1 MTRTQVGDVLQ
12 ESNGDELHVYVH
24 QYADEEINEIEV
36 DGVAIMLSYD
46 PSTHVGRAQVKALI
60 ARLNEALTLHEQGCV
75 KLYGGLKVGDWCV
88 SIREPVGNE
97 PRCPSE
103 LPHPEH
109 GSVQCSRTTHN
120 DPHHVTVDAD
130 YNVIAV
136 AHLVDQPL
144 PA

>member
-97 PRCPSE
+97 PR
-103 LPHPEH
+103 
-109 GSVQCSRTTHN
+109 
-120 DPHHVTVDAD
+120 
-130 YNVIAV
+130 
-136 AHLVDQPL
+136 
-144 PA
+144 